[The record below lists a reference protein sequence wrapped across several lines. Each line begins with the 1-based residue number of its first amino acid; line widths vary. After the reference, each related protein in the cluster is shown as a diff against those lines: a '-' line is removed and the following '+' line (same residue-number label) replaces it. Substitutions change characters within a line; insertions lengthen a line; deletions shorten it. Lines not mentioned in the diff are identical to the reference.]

1 MAVDLGD
8 VYPLAVNVTDNTGVA
23 ANATACTVTVTLPDL
38 TVVTPAVTNTV
49 TGTYTAS
56 FPTTLVGHHDVRWVA
71 TGTNACTYSDEFN
84 VAPADLGGVIS
95 LADAKAGLGVTG
107 TSKDED
113 IRSVIQAA
121 TPILEDLVGPILRV
135 TRVETYDGG
144 TSQINLLWAP
154 IISITSIV
162 ESYGSTYTRTLTA
175 QDIFAG
181 TGTDAYG
188 YTVDLT
194 TGIVTRR
201 ASGVAMPFA
210 NGKRNI
216 QITYVSGRTNIS
228 GNILLAARRLIR
240 HLWMQEQ
247 QSFRPNVLAA
257 PDPNLPK
264 TPSGFAVPRS
274 VIELCAADTRPP
286 GLA

>member
-1 MAVDLGD
+1 MAIDLGD

-144 TSQINLLWAP
+144 TSQINLMWAP
-154 IISITSIV
+154 IVSITSII

-181 TGTDAYG
+181 GSLDTFG
-188 YTVDLT
+188 YSVDLV

-201 ASGVAMPFA
+201 AAGVAIPFA
-210 NGKRNI
+210 LGKRNV
-216 QITYVSGRTNIS
+216 QITYVSGRVS
-228 GNILLAARRLIR
+228 ARGNVLRATRMLIR
-240 HLWMQEQ
+240 DMWTQEQ
-247 QSFRPNVLAA
+247 QRVPLVNGQPQGTTMIRGFA
-257 PDPNLPK
+257 DPN
-264 TPSGFAVPRS
+264 A
-274 VIELCAADTRPP
+274 VIEMCGDDTRAP